1 MTEGVRYPRPLTM
14 IDIRMTGNFRDSSVL
29 HHTLPPAAGHGVI
42 QADGGD
48 AVILERDFDKV
59 HMGGLA

>member
-1 MTEGVRYPRPLTM
+1 M